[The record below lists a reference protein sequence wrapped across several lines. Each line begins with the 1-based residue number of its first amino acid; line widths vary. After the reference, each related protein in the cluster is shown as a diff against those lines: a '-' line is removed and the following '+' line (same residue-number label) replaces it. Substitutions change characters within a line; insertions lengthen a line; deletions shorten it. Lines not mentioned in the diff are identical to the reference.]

1 MRKTAR
7 LDQILFR
14 LGFADQDQITRAL
27 RRQATHGGRLGR
39 NLVELGVITER
50 QLFAALAEQFGIPTL
65 EPEERSISKELVA
78 RMPADVVAGGLAVPL
93 SWNEQQRVLSLAVAN
108 PADEETVRRVQD
120 AFDAKGVR
128 VALAPDR
135 LLASLGARLAPAGQ
149 GGTHKIV
156 LPELFATEAP
166 DDGGETERGE
176 HEEAPSGNVLMVTA
190 AASRGNFL
198 PPLFHRE
205 GRELTVVSTLEE
217 VRAELGATDYQ
228 TVLLS
233 SEMVEAFSAWV
244 AQGRIPSPSVE
255 VVVFSSVSGAL
266 LENPLPYDATS
277 ASLRSAVQALA
288 DYRCA
293 QLGASPPYGLIA
305 ADVMAMAERHRM
317 RRVAMDGLHLGVHLL
332 LPAQVAPTIDPVGTV
347 EPFAAFASSLELAT
361 RIRFPWKLDALLA
374 ACYALFSGRADPS
387 DCRDW
392 PAETV
397 LAAQI
402 LSITWYRHNHVPA
415 LIGTDEER
423 MIGLRTRLREKGGRL
438 ATQELIE
445 GYLRLIADRGGV
457 TDTQGDRQVL
467 LLGAER
473 IDRSLTPAL
482 GRVGR
487 EVITTDDLAD
497 AQTIA
502 ERRPPAA
509 IVIDHEEFPT
519 QVDKFSRVTKLGGA
533 ALLFVLTDST
543 DPSLVLNLLDVGVDD
558 VFGPPHDFDLVAARI
573 NRAIRSRSRDRSAE
587 ASQAGQFSATF
598 EVFSFLDLIQM
609 LSQGLKTVRIDL
621 SRPES
626 DPAVI
631 YMQKGRLTHAKLGD
645 IEGERAVHE
654 VIAWEDEGEFTVRQ
668 ETRFP
673 EATIDYPTESV
684 LMEGL
689 RLLDESK
696 R

>member
-14 LGFADQDQITRAL
+14 LGYADQEQITRAL
-27 RRQATHGGRLGR
+27 HRQQTHGGWLGR
-39 NLVELGVITER
+39 NLVELGVITDH
-50 QLFAALAEQFGIPTL
+50 QLFQALAEQFRIPTL
-65 EPEERSISKELVA
+65 EPDERSISKELVA
-78 RMPADVVAGGLAVPL
+78 RMPPEVVSDGLAVPL
-93 SWNEQQRVLSLAVAN
+93 SWNEHQRVLSLAVAN
-108 PADEETVRRVQD
+108 PADEETIRRVKD

-135 LLASLGARLAPAGQ
+135 LLRRLGERLAPSAQ
-149 GGTHKIV
+149 GMHRIV
-156 LPELFATEAP
+156 LPELFATEAAP
-166 DDGGETERGE
+166 ELDEAEGGAEGQ
-176 HEEAPSGNVLMVTA
+176 APRVNVLMVTA

-205 GRELTVVSTLEE
+205 GRELTVVSSLEE
-217 VRAELGATDYQ
+217 LREELAATEYQ
-228 TVLLS
+228 TLLLS
-233 SEMVEAFSAWV
+233 SEMVEAFSGWL
-244 AQGRIPSPSVE
+244 AQGRIPAPGVE

-266 LENPLPYDATS
+266 LENPLPYEATS

-305 ADVMAMAERHRM
+305 ADVLTMAERHGM

-332 LPAQVAPTIDPVGTV
+332 LPAQIPASVDPVGTV

-374 ACYALFSGRADPS
+374 ASYALFSGRADPS
-387 DCRDW
+387 DCEDW
-392 PAETV
+392 PDETM

-402 LSITWYRHNHVPA
+402 LSIAWYRHNHVPQ

-457 TDTQGDRQVL
+457 ADTQGDRQVL
-467 LLGAER
+467 LVGGDR
-473 IDRSLTPAL
+473 IDRALTPAL

-573 NRAIRSRSRDRSAE
+573 NRAIRSRSRDRAAE

-621 SRPES
+621 SRPQSE
-626 DPAVI
+626 PAVI
-631 YMQKGRLTHAKLGD
+631 YMQKGRLVHARLGD
-645 IEGERAVHE
+645 TEGERAVHE